1 MNAGGENTGAR
12 VTGGADESRGESTST
27 RLDYVVPTGESSIHL
42 VPSASGMRHPLDR
55 RNRLRRASW
64 KLVLRRSWNDFI
76 SDALMDRAAVLAF
89 FMFRTAAPT
98 VLAAYS
104 IATLIF
110 ARNREQVTDLTQ
122 EAIGKYVP
130 GEIADEV
137 RSVVEVIVG
146 SAAGGTRALIL
157 AVVIG
162 LFSSSAWVRAFS
174 RSANFIYGRVEG
186 RSILSTWVTMW
197 GITVV
202 MVVGAV
208 TIIGASLLRESVVLA
223 VFEPIAHPLG
233 LVDELNFLTSIF
245 LPIWRWIR
253 VPVVLVIAL
262 TLVAVLYYFAPNV
275 RPRRFRWLTLGSA
288 VAVCCVGITWWL
300 LGMYLRYF
308 AGASAYGAI
317 GTLIAV
323 IIACWV
329 MNIILVVGVKL
340 DAEVLRAK
348 ELQVGYNSERH
359 IQAPSR
365 ATVAARKYVHNQ
377 STLEQQARELKRT
390 SSKDESHP
398 E

>member
-1 MNAGGENTGAR
+1 M
-12 VTGGADESRGESTST
+12 
-27 RLDYVVPTGESSIHL
+27 P
-42 VPSASGMRHPLDR
+42 
-55 RNRLRRASW
+55 
-64 KLVLRRSWNDFI
+64 
-76 SDALMDRAAVLAF
+76 
-89 FMFRTAAPT
+89 
-98 VLAAYS
+98 
-104 IATLIF
+104 
-110 ARNREQVTDLTQ
+110 
-122 EAIGKYVP
+122 
-130 GEIADEV
+130 
-137 RSVVEVIVG
+137 VI
-146 SAAGGTRALIL
+146 
-157 AVVIG
+157 
-162 LFSSSAWVRAFS
+162 
-174 RSANFIYGRVEG
+174 
-186 RSILSTWVTMW
+186 
-197 GITVV
+197 
-202 MVVGAV
+202 
-208 TIIGASLLRESVVLA
+208 
-223 VFEPIAHPLG
+223 
-233 LVDELNFLTSIF
+233 
-245 LPIWRWIR
+245 
-253 VPVVLVIAL
+253 LVIAL